1 MDEYTDAQLMKELLK
16 KLGVSSEELEE
27 CFAEGGRFR
36 YLEGLSDALPLY
48 TDSELMKE
56 LERRFMNISNLEGNK
71 IWSWMNDFTADN
83 STMALLAKRANIK
96 NKLKGE
102 INNV

>member
-1 MDEYTDAQLMKELLK
+1 MDEYTDEQ
-16 KLGVSSEELEE
+16 
-27 CFAEGGRFR
+27 
-36 YLEGLSDALPLY
+36 
-48 TDSELMKE
+48 LMKE

-83 STMALLAKRANIK
+83 STMALLVKRVDIK